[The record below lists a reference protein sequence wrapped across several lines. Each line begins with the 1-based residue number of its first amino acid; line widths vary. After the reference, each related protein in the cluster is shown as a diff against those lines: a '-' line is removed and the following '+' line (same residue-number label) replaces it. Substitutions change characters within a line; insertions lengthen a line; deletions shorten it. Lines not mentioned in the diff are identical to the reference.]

1 VIRASQTFELV
12 TLGTCVRPL
21 RRPATRRYV
30 GADAPGFEQLDVF
43 ADTLAC
49 IYLADHEIRALGAEL
64 QFVGPNPEHPFDPD
78 RQIQPCSVDL
88 RISDVFWKPRHRRRL
103 WRRLMP
109 WREIAIDLRRASL
122 HDLDPIRDWK
132 RFDVSEGQ
140 FVTIKPGH
148 TIMGRVYETFRMPTN
163 CAGKIEGRSSFARLG
178 LSIHCTGD
186 FINPG
191 WQGYMPLQLSNVGPY
206 PLRLAPYF
214 SICQLML
221 VPLASEPE
229 RSYGDEALRSKYVN
243 DEGGPSLWWRDARVE
258 ELQERLG
265 QANAHE
271 AIRQEIVDRVR
282 FQSTEV
288 LARFQRDIDR
298 KQVHEVENADQI
310 LDEFAR
316 REDRRRLLDTVLLAS
331 PLLFA
336 GGVIAS
342 VFVAFDTWTAVLI
355 ALTIVSAIAALIAYE
370 RRDDG
375 YLGSSELRALRP
387 PDSEA

>member
-1 VIRASQTFELV
+1 L
-12 TLGTCVRPL
+12 
-21 RRPATRRYV
+21 
-30 GADAPGFEQLDVF
+30 
-43 ADTLAC
+43 
-49 IYLADHEIRALGAEL
+49 YLADHEIEALSDEL
-64 QFVGPNPEHPFDPD
+64 RLVGPNPEHPFEPE
-78 RQIQPCSVDL
+78 RQIQPCSIDL
-88 RISDVFWKPRHRRRL
+88 RISNVFWKPRRRRRL

-109 WREIAIDLRRASL
+109 WREITIDLRRSSL

-132 RFDVSEGQ
+132 RFDVAEGQ
-140 FVTIKPGH
+140 SITIKPGH
-148 TIMGRVYETFRMPTN
+148 TVMGRVYESFRMPTN
-163 CAGKIEGRSSFARLG
+163 LAGKIEGRSSFARLG

-221 VPLASEPE
+221 IPLPSEPK
-229 RSYGDEALRSKYVN
+229 RSYGDTELRSKYVN

-258 ELQERLG
+258 QLQQRLG

-298 KQVHEVENADQI
+298 KRVGGIENADQV

-316 REDRRRLLDTVLLAS
+316 RESRRRLIDRMILTS
-331 PLLFA
+331 PLLFG
-336 GGVIAS
+336 GGVVAG
-342 VFVAFDTWTAVLI
+342 VFAAFGTWTIILIVL
-355 ALTIVSAIAALIAYE
+355 LVMSLVAAFVAYE

-375 YLGSSELRALRP
+375 YLGTNDLRALKP
-387 PDSEA
+387 PDEKA

>member
-1 VIRASQTFELV
+1 V
-12 TLGTCVRPL
+12 
-21 RRPATRRYV
+21 
-30 GADAPGFEQLDVF
+30 
-43 ADTLAC
+43 
-49 IYLADHEIRALGAEL
+49 YLADHEIEALSDEL
-64 QFVGPNPEHPFDPD
+64 QIAGPHPEHPFEPE
-78 RQIQPCSVDL
+78 RQIQSCSIDL
-88 RISDVFWKPRHRRRL
+88 RISNVFWKPRRRRHL

-109 WREIAIDLRRASL
+109 WREITIDLRRSNV

-132 RFDVSEGQ
+132 RFDIAEGQ
-140 FVTIKPGH
+140 SVTIRPGQ
-148 TIMGRVYETFRMPTN
+148 TIMGRVYESSRMPKN

-178 LSIHCTGD
+178 LSVHCTGD

-191 WQGYMPLQLSNVGPY
+191 WQGYMPLQLSNAGPY

-229 RSYGDEALRSKYVN
+229 RSYGDAELRSKYVN

-258 ELQERLG
+258 QLQERLG
-265 QANAHE
+265 QANAQE
-271 AIRQEIVDRVR
+271 AIRREIVNRVR

-298 KQVHEVENADQI
+298 KHVGKIENADQV

-316 REDRRRLLDTVLLAS
+316 REDRRRLTDTVILGS
-331 PLLFA
+331 PVLFA
-336 GGVIAS
+336 GGIVAS
-342 VFVAFDTWTAVLI
+342 VFAAFGVWTIALI
-355 ALTIVSAIAALIAYE
+355 ALTVVSTIAAFVAYE

-375 YLGSSELRALRP
+375 YLGTSDLRALQP
-387 PDSEA
+387 PEDKA